1 MSIKDLTQYLLKNYN
16 FDKKTE
22 RIIHKEMR
30 IRNSVNHENEVS
42 TMFDFLLYYMKIWKQ
57 KTQEVL
63 KRDYCSIFPFI
74 YDFIC
79 DVEATAYDLTK
90 SLLIDAESHEFNNSI
105 SVISIIS
112 VSIDIFL
119 MMEFTKSKLLHSPL
133 LPDTL
138 NALKISVIA
147 WN

>member
-1 MSIKDLTQYLLKNYN
+1 
-16 FDKKTE
+16 
-22 RIIHKEMR
+22 
-30 IRNSVNHENEVS
+30 
-42 TMFDFLLYYMKIWKQ
+42 MKIWKQ

>member
-105 SVISIIS
+105 TVISIIS
-112 VSIDIFL
+112 VSIDLFL

-138 NALKISVIA
+138 DALKISVIA